1 MNTSFEHFE
10 PFNIDLT
17 SDSPSYYRIENYSDG
32 HRWELRLIDIHA
44 NMTVDTINLE
54 GHIRDVSSIWYDHPV
69 INYVFDRS
77 DWNDDATEEDIA
89 WIKEFY
95 DARNKT
101 RLEDF
106 ITEHN
111 SNIQDTAL
119 YERLANNMA
128 Y

>member
-1 MNTSFEHFE
+1 M
-10 PFNIDLT
+10 I
-17 SDSPSYYRIENYSDG
+17 
-32 HRWELRLIDIHA
+32 
-44 NMTVDTINLE
+44 VDRINLE
-54 GHIRDVSSIWYDHPV
+54 GRIRDVSSIWYNHPV
-69 INYVFDRS
+69 INYVFNRS
-77 DWNDDATEEDIA
+77 DWNDDATDEDIA

-119 YERLANNMA
+119 YERLANNMV

>member
-1 MNTSFEHFE
+1 VNTSFSHFE
-10 PFNIDLT
+10 LFNIDLT

-44 NMTVDTINLE
+44 NMIVDRINLE
-54 GHIRDVSSIWYDHPV
+54 GRIRDVSSIWYDHPV
-69 INYVFDRS
+69 INYVFNRG
-77 DWNDDATEEDIA
+77 DWNDDATEEQLA
-89 WIKEFY
+89 WIKDFY

-111 SNIQDTAL
+111 SNIQDIAL
-119 YERLANNMA
+119 YERLANNMV